1 VKGGTGIGGY
11 RKLIMKGET
20 GKRRIQE
27 VENKRRVQEVELGEG
42 CFGRGLGDIYILRKG
57 KGKPSQETGS
67 KSNKAAKT
75 YLALTGRGTSSR
87 TRSCEG
93 FVI

>member
-1 VKGGTGIGGY
+1 MRIQEAESV
-11 RKLIMKGET
+11 RRDRN
-20 GKRRIQE
+20 RRIQEVDNERRDREKEEQE

-42 CFGRGLGDIYILRKG
+42 CFGRGLGNVYILRKG

-75 YLALTGRGTSSR
+75 
-87 TRSCEG
+87 
-93 FVI
+93 

>member
-1 VKGGTGIGGY
+1 VKGGTGKEGY
-11 RKLIMKGET
+11 RKQRVKGVTWKRKIQGAESERRDRN
-20 GKRRIQE
+20 RRIQE

-42 CFGRGLGDIYILRKG
+42 CFGRGLGDVYILRKG

-75 YLALTGRGTSSR
+75 
-87 TRSCEG
+87 
-93 FVI
+93 